1 MVKRK
6 KETEEI
12 TTTNEPVAIETATC
26 QDKLRTNLEEV
37 KTFDGVVG
45 YILRNTT
52 SATIDLKD
60 PAKIVDYA
68 TLSSTAFEATEEL
81 SEIFEMGNLKDI
93 IVNGKNLRMLSL
105 IVDENKIS
113 VFMQNNAD
121 TEKIM
126 RKIQMVQSPSVQ
138 F

>member
-12 TTTNEPVAIETATC
+12 TTTDEPVAIETATC
-26 QDKLRTNLEEV
+26 QDKLHTNLEEV

-52 SATIDLKD
+52 SASIDLKD
-60 PAKIVDYA
+60 PAKIADYA

-81 SEIFEMGNLKDI
+81 SEIFEIGDFQGM

-105 IVDENKIS
+105 IVDENRIS
-113 VFMQNNAD
+113 VFMQSNAD
-121 TEKIM
+121 AEKIM
-126 RKIQMVQSPSVQ
+126 RRIQMV
-138 F
+138 

>member
-12 TTTNEPVAIETATC
+12 TTTDEPVAIETATC
-26 QDKLRTNLEEV
+26 QDKLHTNLEEV

-68 TLSSTAFEATEEL
+68 TLSSTAFKATEEL

-126 RKIQMVQSPSVQ
+126 RKIQMV
-138 F
+138 

>member
-6 KETEEI
+6 KVTEEI
-12 TTTNEPVAIETATC
+12 TTTDEPVAIETATC

-52 SATIDLKD
+52 SASIDLKD

-81 SEIFEMGNLKDI
+81 SEIFEMGDFQGM

-113 VFMQNNAD
+113 VFMQSNAD
-121 TEKIM
+121 AEKIM
-126 RKIQMVQSPSVQ
+126 RKIQMV
-138 F
+138 

>member
-12 TTTNEPVAIETATC
+12 TTTDEPVAIETATC

-52 SATIDLKD
+52 SASIDLKD
-60 PAKIVDYA
+60 PAKIADYA

-81 SEIFEMGNLKDI
+81 SEIFEMGDFQGM

-113 VFMQNNAD
+113 VFMQSNAD
-121 TEKIM
+121 AEKIM
-126 RKIQMVQSPSVQ
+126 RKIQMV
-138 F
+138 

>member
-12 TTTNEPVAIETATC
+12 TTTDEPVAIETATC
-26 QDKLRTNLEEV
+26 QDKLHTNLEEV

-52 SATIDLKD
+52 SASIDLKD
-60 PAKIVDYA
+60 PAKIADYA

-81 SEIFEMGNLKDI
+81 SEIFEIGDFQGM

-113 VFMQNNAD
+113 VFMQSNAD
-121 TEKIM
+121 AEKIM
-126 RKIQMVQSPSVQ
+126 RKIQMV
-138 F
+138 